1 MGIVSAALETQPFRD
16 ERGTGAIVFDP
27 ARLPQAS
34 AAWLDPAHWSAAA
47 EPVARGGRGAA
58 WFVGGDFGQAVLRRY
73 RRGGL
78 AARLSADRYL
88 WLGEARVRSL
98 AEFRLMAE
106 LHASGLRVPAPLL
119 AGYWR
124 EGIGYRAAILVER
137 IEGARPFSE
146 WLSQPDSP
154 VWEAAGLSIAH
165 LHHAGVEHA
174 DLNANNLLVD
184 PLGRVWIIDFDRG
197 VRRAPESGWREA
209 NLRRLARSL
218 AKLSRG
224 GSQDWERGFA
234 RLRSAYERA
243 FLHAADHLARARERA

>member
-1 MGIVSAALETQPFRD
+1 MGIVAAERDPQPFRD

-34 AAWLDPAHWSAAA
+34 AAWLDPAHWSEAA

-58 WFVGGDFGQAVLRRY
+58 WFVAGSFGQAVLRHY
-73 RRGGL
+73 RRGGF
-78 AARLSADRYL
+78 AARLSSNRYL
-88 WLGEARVRSL
+88 WLGERRVRSL
-98 AEFRLMAE
+98 AEFRLMSE
-106 LHASGLRVPAPLL
+106 LHAAGLRVPAPLL

-124 EGIGYRAAILVER
+124 EGLGYRAAILVER
-137 IEGARPFSE
+137 VADARSFAD
-146 WLSQPDSP
+146 WRSQPDSP

-165 LHHAGVEHA
+165 LHHAGVDHA

-197 VRRAPESGWREA
+197 VRRSPDSGWREA

-218 AKLSRG
+218 AKLSHG
-224 GSQDWERGFA
+224 ESQDWGRGFA
-234 RLRSAYERA
+234 RLRAAYEHA
-243 FLHAADHLARARERA
+243 FAHAADHQARGRERA

>member
-1 MGIVSAALETQPFRD
+1 MGVVAAALQAQPFRD
-16 ERGTGAIVFDP
+16 ERGTGAIVVDR

-34 AAWLDPAHWSAAA
+34 AAWLAPVPWDAAA

-58 WFVGGDFGQAVLRRY
+58 WFVGGDFGQAVLRHY

-88 WLGEARVRSL
+88 WLGQARVRSL
-98 AEFRLMAE
+98 AEFRLMAD

-124 EGIGYRAAILVER
+124 EGIAYRAAILVER

-174 DLNANNLLVD
+174 DLNADNLLVD

-197 VRRAPESGWREA
+197 VRRAPESGWREG

-234 RLRSAYERA
+234 RLRSAYELA
-243 FLHAADHLARARERA
+243 FLHAADHLARGKERT

>member
-1 MGIVSAALETQPFRD
+1 MGIVAADLDAQPFRD
-16 ERGTGAIVFDP
+16 ERGTGAIVFDR

-34 AAWLDPAHWSAAA
+34 AAWLDPAHWSDAA

-58 WFVGGDFGQAVLRRY
+58 WFVSGDFGQAVLRHY

-78 AARLSADRYL
+78 AARLSSDRYL

-98 AEFRLMAE
+98 AEFRLMSE
-106 LHASGLRVPAPLL
+106 LHAAGLRVPAPLL

-124 EGIGYRAAILVER
+124 DGIGYRAAILVER
-137 IEGARPFSE
+137 VQGARSFAE
-146 WLSQPDSP
+146 WLSQPESP
-154 VWEAAGLSIAH
+154 AWEAAGLSIAH

-184 PLGRVWIIDFDRG
+184 PMGRVWIIDFDRG
-197 VRRAPESGWREA
+197 VRRSPESGWREA

-218 AKLSRG
+218 AKLSQG
-224 GSQDWERGFA
+224 GSDDWERGFA
-234 RLRSAYERA
+234 RLRTAYEHA
-243 FLHAADHLARARERA
+243 FAHAAHHLARGKDRP

>member
-1 MGIVSAALETQPFRD
+1 MGIAAAALQTQPFRD
-16 ERGTGAIVFDP
+16 ERGAGAIVFDR

-34 AAWLDPAHWSAAA
+34 AAWLDSAHWNDAA

-58 WFVGGDFGQAVLRRY
+58 WFVSGDFGQAVLRHY

-78 AARLSADRYL
+78 AARFSADRYL

-98 AEFRLMAE
+98 AEFRLMSE
-106 LHASGLRVPAPLL
+106 LHAAGLRVPAPLL

-124 EGIGYRAAILVER
+124 EGLGYRAAILVER

-146 WLSQPDSP
+146 WLAQPASP

-224 GSQDWERGFA
+224 GSSEWERGFA
-234 RLRSAYERA
+234 RLRTAYENA
-243 FLHAADHLARARERA
+243 FLHAADHLARGKDRA